1 LTPVLAAGAALGVLW
16 LALPIG
22 LAETGNEPST
32 ADCITLADA
41 PSDNLQTLERCH
53 QIVPNDVEL
62 AADLAALYEKG
73 RPADAIALYQQ
84 ILERDPWYADVRL
97 RLARLLRDHGDPAAA
112 QAQIDAAL
120 AVQPNR
126 RALTDF
132 HTGATR

>member
-1 LTPVLAAGAALGVLW
+1 MTPVLAAGAALGVLW

-22 LAETGNEPST
+22 LPATGSEPST
-32 ADCITLADA
+32 ADCLTLADA
-41 PSDNLQTLERCH
+41 PSDKLQTLERCH
-53 QIVPNDVEL
+53 HLVPNDVEL
-62 AADLAALYEKG
+62 AADLAALYEQG
-73 RPADAIALYQQ
+73 RPGDAIALYKQ
-84 ILERDPWYADVRL
+84 ILERDPSYADVRL

-132 HTGATR
+132 RAGAKR